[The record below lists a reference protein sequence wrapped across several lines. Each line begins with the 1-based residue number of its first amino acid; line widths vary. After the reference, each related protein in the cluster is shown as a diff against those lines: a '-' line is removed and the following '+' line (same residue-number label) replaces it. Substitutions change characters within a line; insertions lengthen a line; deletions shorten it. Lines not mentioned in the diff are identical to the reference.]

1 MALPR
6 CSAFEVFDIATK
18 AAWLL
23 DKPGAEAMR
32 QTSDG
37 LRKLVDDMATT
48 KQALDRGM
56 ADLGIVWRG
65 QLPPAPGRLGRRGL
79 IGTGP
84 GVATAG

>member
-1 MALPR
+1 MPLPR
-6 CSAFEVFDIATK
+6 CYNYEAFDIATK
-18 AAWLL
+18 AAWIIG
-23 DKPGAEAMR
+23 KPGAEAMR

-48 KQALDRGM
+48 KQTLDRGM

-84 GVATAG
+84 GVTAAG